1 MCFVK
6 PYAFALFFS
15 LQSDSYSIFHHVQ
28 PHLWVKSLPTL
39 LWSCWKGGGPTS
51 RKPCS
56 RALHKYLL
64 PHKIWGITHG
74 KKKWIAFWLLKIA
87 MENCPCADSSIKQP
101 CHGFLIWLCWT
112 KHLGKGG
119 ICRDRNHGQNKES
132 IRPANKELLTLHI
145 FIQYYN
151 SLIYI

>member
-1 MCFVK
+1 MV
-6 PYAFALFFS
+6 
-15 LQSDSYSIFHHVQ
+15 
-28 PHLWVKSLPTL
+28 
-39 LWSCWKGGGPTS
+39 
-51 RKPCS
+51 
-56 RALHKYLL
+56 
-64 PHKIWGITHG
+64 

-151 SLIYI
+151 SLLYI